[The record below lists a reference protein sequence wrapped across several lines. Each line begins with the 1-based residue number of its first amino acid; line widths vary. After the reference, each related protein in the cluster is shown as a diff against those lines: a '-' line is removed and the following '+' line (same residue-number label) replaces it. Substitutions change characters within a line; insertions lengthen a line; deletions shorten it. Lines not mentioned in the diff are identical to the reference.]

1 MRHLPNARSHDQAR
15 KSSARITVIPLL
27 QLSKVIFA
35 ENGHAVDYVF
45 VKSDAIPILNF
56 PVILCSDGTPW
67 EIGNKYLINIPT
79 QFRIKPLSTKTIRGT
94 ADDLLNYLRFL
105 EEHSLDLLYLP
116 KNERLRVTYRYLNYV
131 QELVLAGSIRFS
143 TGKQRIN
150 RMVNFYKGLIEQ
162 GLVSK
167 RDLPNSPFEEMEAT
181 IRSLDGKGFTK
192 LTTIHTHNLKLSGS
206 DENKDPTIIVDDGSL
221 KPLTHDDQK
230 ILLEALKR
238 SNNRPMQLIFY
249 LALFSGARIQTC
261 CTIRIRHIY
270 GKLDS
275 NNDLRLRIGTGT
287 GIDNKNGKNMT
298 IVIPGWLVNDL
309 KIYADSP
316 KAKKTQKKSR
326 LGEIDENYLFLTNRG
341 QPYYTSKADI
351 TNFQKESQTKETPA
365 NKPFRIHEGTTI
377 RVFLAKLLKEISLST
392 PNFIDYSFHDLRAT
406 FGMNLLER
414 LLNNPLHTVHSA
426 LTVVQ
431 QRMGHADLEVTMR
444 YLNYRA
450 NQRIYNET
458 QDAYEQAL
466 MELVQHQH
474 LQ

>member
-1 MRHLPNARSHDQAR
+1 MRHLPNARSSDQGR
-15 KSSARITVIPLL
+15 KPSARIVVIPLL
-27 QLSKVIFA
+27 QLFKAIFA
-35 ENGHAVDYVF
+35 PNRNFVDYGYVS
-45 VKSDAIPILNF
+45 SDTIPIVNF

-67 EIGNKYLINIPT
+67 EIGNKYLINIAT

-105 EEHSLDLLYLP
+105 EEYNLDLLYLP

-131 QELVLAGSIRFS
+131 QELVIAGSIRFS

-162 GLVSK
+162 GLISK
-167 RDLPNSPFEEMEAT
+167 KDLQNSPFEEMEAT

-192 LTTIHTHNLKLSGS
+192 LTTIHTHNLKLIGS
-206 DENKDPTIIVDDGSL
+206 DENKDPTFIIDDGSL
-221 KPLTHDDQK
+221 KPLTRDDQK
-230 ILLEALKR
+230 ILLEALKL

-249 LALFSGARIQTC
+249 LALFTGARIQTC
-261 CTIRIRHIY
+261 CTIRIKHIY

-275 NNDLRLRIGTGT
+275 NNDLRLRVGTGT

-298 IVIPGWLVNDL
+298 IVIPNWLVNDL
-309 KIYADSP
+309 KIYANSP
-316 KAKKTQKKSR
+316 KAKRSQKKSR
-326 LGEIDENYLFLTNRG
+326 LGESDENYIFLTNRG

-351 TNFQKESQTKETPA
+351 TNYQKESQARETPT

-377 RVFLAKLLKEISLST
+377 RVFLSELLKRISFSK
-392 PNFIDYSFHDLRAT
+392 PGFDDYSFHDLRAT

-414 LLNNPLHTVHSA
+414 LLNNPMHTVHSA

-450 NQRIYNET
+450 NQKIYNET
-458 QDAYEQAL
+458 QDAYEQDL
-466 MELVQHQH
+466 MEHVQHQH
-474 LQ
+474 L

>member
-1 MRHLPNARSHDQAR
+1 
-15 KSSARITVIPLL
+15 
-27 QLSKVIFA
+27 
-35 ENGHAVDYVF
+35 
-45 VKSDAIPILNF
+45 
-56 PVILCSDGTPW
+56 
-67 EIGNKYLINIPT
+67 
-79 QFRIKPLSTKTIRGT
+79 
-94 ADDLLNYLRFL
+94 
-105 EEHSLDLLYLP
+105 
-116 KNERLRVTYRYLNYV
+116 
-131 QELVLAGSIRFS
+131 
-143 TGKQRIN
+143 
-150 RMVNFYKGLIEQ
+150 MVNFYKGLIEQ